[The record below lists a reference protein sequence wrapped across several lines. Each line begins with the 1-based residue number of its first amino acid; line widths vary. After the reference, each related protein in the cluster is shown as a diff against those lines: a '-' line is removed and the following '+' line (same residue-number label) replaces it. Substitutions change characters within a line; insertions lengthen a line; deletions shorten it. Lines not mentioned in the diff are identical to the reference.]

1 MKNKESRAEKIREL
15 VLDILSDGQ
24 IHTTKEIMDIAVEKK
39 LIQDKNT
46 DIIYNILFH
55 MKKKGVIAPGPDKA
69 QYVICNMNKSE
80 NENSKKNIESKE
92 QQGAVI
98 LNLDPQKY
106 SLLQPM
112 PGRYSRMTLMVKENG
127 ELRMNGTLLKKIKER
142 DVEIFISKDLRNIV
156 LNPSGANTHKFTKAG
171 TTKNR
176 ELVSMLKRMKIKLPV
191 FYVVT
196 WNESIGAWEGIL
208 DISEKV

>member
-1 MKNKESRAEKIREL
+1 MKNKETRADKIRKL
-15 VLDILSDGQ
+15 VLDILSDGL
-24 IHTTKEIMDIAVEKK
+24 IHTTKEIMDIAVEKE
-39 LIQDKNT
+39 LIQDKST

-80 NENSKKNIESKE
+80 NVKLKKNTESIEKQS
-92 QQGAVI
+92 ATI

-106 SLLQPM
+106 SLLQPT

-142 DVEIFISKDLRNIV
+142 DVEIFISKDLRNVV
-156 LNPSGANTHKFTKAG
+156 LNPLGSNTHKFTKAG
-171 TTKNR
+171 TSKNR
-176 ELVSMLKRMKIKLPV
+176 EFATMLKRMKIKLPV
-191 FYVVT
+191 FYVVS
-196 WNESIGAWEGIL
+196 WNDSLGAWEGTLEIN
-208 DISEKV
+208 EKS